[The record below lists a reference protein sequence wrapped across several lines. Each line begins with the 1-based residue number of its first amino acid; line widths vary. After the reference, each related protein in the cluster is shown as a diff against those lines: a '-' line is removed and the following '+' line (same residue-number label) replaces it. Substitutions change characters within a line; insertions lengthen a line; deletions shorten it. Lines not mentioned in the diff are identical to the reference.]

1 VRRLL
6 LAAGLLL
13 AVTPAAARAQGC
25 AYWVAPPPA
34 GSDANPGTFASPW
47 ATLDGASSRVFASNP
62 GGGCTVWFKD
72 GVYTG
77 ANSLYERFSAPTW
90 FKAVNRYRAVLQ
102 NASRAVQLF
111 GARNM
116 VFEGFEIR
124 HTGPGAQPLVV
135 QVQMDG
141 GTGLWSEQIVFR
153 DNVFHDSY
161 DNDILKINNGAR
173 FVRVEGNVFYNQ
185 AGSDEHI
192 DVNSVTD
199 VVIADNIFFNDFAGS
214 GRVNAN
220 DTSGYI
226 VIKDSNA
233 GDDGQIGSER
243 ITVRRNV
250 FLNWEGSP
258 GSNFVLVGED
268 GQPFHEARQV
278 LVENNLMI
286 GNSANEMRTAFGV
299 KGARDITFRNN
310 TVAGNLPGC
319 AYAMRLNQEG
329 ANPQN
334 QGVSFW
340 NNVWS
345 DHTGTMGAGCGGGND
360 FSDGAASE
368 SLGVQLDRNLYWN
381 GGAAIPPGDVLSPLV
396 DDARRVVADAGLST
410 SHAGIV
416 LPRWTGTA
424 FPSGS
429 VTIRQEFERLATAYG
444 APLAAGPAVDQAD
457 PSRAPAD
464 DIRGRPRTAGTA
476 PDLGA
481 YETGVLAFAVTPTSG
496 VAAGGTRL
504 TLSGTGF
511 VAGASVTVG
520 GVAAADVFVG
530 SGSFALATAPG
541 LAPGLL
547 YDVALTN
554 PAGPTFTVVRG
565 FLADFLD
572 VPGAHVYHRFVET
585 LVRRGITG
593 GCGGGRFCPDS
604 AVTREQ
610 MAVFLLTSKEPAG
623 YVPPPCGTPRF
634 ADVPCSSP
642 FARWINE
649 LAARGITGGCD
660 ANNYC
665 PTAAV
670 TREQMSVFLL
680 STFEGPGYT
689 PPVCTT
695 PTFSDVPC
703 SSPFARWVNELAA
716 RGITGGC
723 SPGLF
728 CPTSPVTRGQMS
740 VFLATTFGL

>member
-1 VRRLL
+1 
-6 LAAGLLL
+6 
-13 AVTPAAARAQGC
+13 
-25 AYWVAPPPA
+25 
-34 GSDANPGTFASPW
+34 
-47 ATLDGASSRVFASNP
+47 
-62 GGGCTVWFKD
+62 
-72 GVYTG
+72 
-77 ANSLYERFSAPTW
+77 
-90 FKAVNRYRAVLQ
+90 
-102 NASRAVQLF
+102 
-111 GARNM
+111 
-116 VFEGFEIR
+116 
-124 HTGPGAQPLVV
+124 
-135 QVQMDG
+135 
-141 GTGLWSEQIVFR
+141 
-153 DNVFHDSY
+153 
-161 DNDILKINNGAR
+161 
-173 FVRVEGNVFYNQ
+173 
-185 AGSDEHI
+185 
-192 DVNSVTD
+192 
-199 VVIADNIFFNDFAGS
+199 
-214 GRVNAN
+214 
-220 DTSGYI
+220 
-226 VIKDSNA
+226 
-233 GDDGQIGSER
+233 
-243 ITVRRNV
+243 
-250 FLNWEGSP
+250 
-258 GSNFVLVGED
+258 
-268 GQPFHEARQV
+268 
-278 LVENNLMI
+278 
-286 GNSANEMRTAFGV
+286 
-299 KGARDITFRNN
+299 
-310 TVAGNLPGC
+310 
-319 AYAMRLNQEG
+319 
-329 ANPQN
+329 
-334 QGVSFW
+334 
-340 NNVWS
+340 
-345 DHTGTMGAGCGGGND
+345 
-360 FSDGAASE
+360 
-368 SLGVQLDRNLYWN
+368 
-381 GGAAIPPGDVLSPLV
+381 
-396 DDARRVVADAGLST
+396 
-410 SHAGIV
+410 
-416 LPRWTGTA
+416 
-424 FPSGS
+424 
-429 VTIRQEFERLATAYG
+429 
-444 APLAAGPAVDQAD
+444 LAAGPAVDQAD